1 MNAPV
6 KFHLAAIVMAAAVTS
21 IAVAPAA
28 LASAPMRQLS
38 GLHDARYCEIIELKG
53 APPSASATVWNTIG
67 LNKCPAPL
75 WRAFSAVALARELG
89 DTFVVLNGPRY
100 FLMDSVSADTG
111 GVRAFHG
118 LRARKVA
125 TIPIRTAADL
135 NQTPYTDR
143 TISRTNTWR
152 WNKGRTV
159 FELVAPGGDV
169 YVMQSYAQIKDPTLS
184 LAQLRSLGRR
194 LMLPSGWRYRARTLD
209 HGLVLTA
216 KGSATITQDDL
227 QNTYQLATT
236 THRGSPTRRSLSIT
250 GRTHTVPN
258 RAVPPPPPGTVED
271 HGTVS
276 GTPFGNGSIV
286 LVGTLATGRLTGTF
300 RLVFPQG
307 SIAGN
312 VSMPFTISGG
322 KISFRGTARLVSG
335 TGAYRGISSGELQVR
350 DTNTVPDGQ
359 SGRLSVQGS
368 ATY

>member
-6 KFHLAAIVMAAAVTS
+6 KFRLAAIVMATAVIS

-53 APPSASATVWNTIG
+53 APPSATATVWNTIG
-67 LNKCPAPL
+67 LNKCPEAQ
-75 WRAFSAVALARELG
+75 WRAFNAVGLARELG

-100 FLMDSVSADTG
+100 FLMDSVSAATG

-118 LRARKVA
+118 LRARKAA
-125 TIPIRTAADL
+125 TIAIRTAADL
-135 NQTPYTDR
+135 NQTPYRDR

-169 YVMQSYAQIKDPTLS
+169 YVMQSYAQIKDPTLT
-184 LAQLRSLGRR
+184 LTQLGSLGRR
-194 LMLPSGWRYRARTLD
+194 LKLPSGWRYRARKLD
-209 HGLVLTA
+209 RELVLTA
-216 KGSATITQDDL
+216 AGSATIIQDEL

-236 THRGSPTRRSLSIT
+236 THRGRPIRRSVNMT
-250 GRTHTVPN
+250 GRTHTVVHP
-258 RAVPPPPPGTVED
+258 ATPGTVED
-271 HGTVS
+271 HGTVA
-276 GTPFGNGSIV
+276 GTPFGDGSIV
-286 LVGTLATGRLTGTF
+286 LVGTFAAGRLTGTF
-300 RLVFPQG
+300 ELVFPHG
-307 SIAGN
+307 SIAGS
-312 VSMPFTISGG
+312 VSMPFTITGN
-322 KISFRGTARLVSG
+322 KISFRGTSRFTSG
-335 TGAYRGISSGELQVR
+335 TGAYRGISSGALQVR
-350 DTNTVPDGQ
+350 DTNTTDGQ